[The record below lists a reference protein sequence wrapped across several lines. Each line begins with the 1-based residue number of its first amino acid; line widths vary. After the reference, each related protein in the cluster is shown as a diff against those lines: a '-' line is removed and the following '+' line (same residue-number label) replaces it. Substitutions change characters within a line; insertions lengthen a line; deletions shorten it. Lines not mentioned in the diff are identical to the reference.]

1 MRQAISENEI
11 NRQLRLENERLL
23 RELENQQLIFEC
35 TLDAIMILDEKMNF
49 MSVNSAACKMF
60 QLREEKLKT
69 RSLKEFLSLF
79 PEDGL
84 KKVENH
90 IKEKKECCSDELL
103 IRLDNGQLKF
113 IEYTVRKNDFSTS
126 FLIIMRDIS
135 ETKKLERE
143 NAINER
149 TVKDLFHQAV
159 DCIVIFDLKGRLIE
173 GNRSFL
179 VNFEVQ
185 EEELQELM
193 LADFIKTEHKSELL
207 SVWDRLNEHSKVHG
221 ELPIVL
227 KSGKNK
233 ILEYTIT
240 SNIFS
245 GLYMAI
251 MRDVTD
257 KRLIERKLYKSEER
271 FREIYEN
278 AVDAI
283 MIMDKRGRVIQANAS
298 ASRTFEIPLE
308 KLTESKFTDFIAKKD
323 ENYERVK
330 MEYRKKGS
338 IRSELLF
345 YMPNGE
351 YKSLEFTAKFDALE
365 GHHLAILRNVS
376 DRKKMEQ
383 DLRKSEEKF
392 RKVFNAS
399 MHAIILFD
407 NDYNILDANPIAGE
421 IFNIPYDKIN
431 SYNLFE
437 DIIHKREKGSSSLEN
452 FEELDKAAGELV
464 FKLKGREKVIEF
476 CLKRNI
482 TENMNL
488 ATFRDIT
495 ERKQLK
501 EQLRKSDTLH
511 VVGELAAGIAH
522 EIRNPMTS
530 LKGFIQLLEASVKED
545 FSTYFGIITS
555 ELNRIESIIT
565 EFLVLAKPQATKF
578 LQKDICE
585 IMKNTIDLLNAQA
598 NLLNVRLD
606 LYYDNNLPAIYC
618 EPNQLKQVFINILK
632 NAIEVMPKGGNV
644 TIDIKKK
651 STEEIIV
658 SIADEGFG
666 IPADKLK
673 RLGEPFYT
681 TKERGTGLGL
691 MVSYKIIEEHFGKIK
706 VESVEGEGT
715 IFHLILPINK
725 HL

>member
-1 MRQAISENEI
+1 
-11 NRQLRLENERLL
+11 
-23 RELENQQLIFEC
+23 
-35 TLDAIMILDEKMNF
+35 
-49 MSVNSAACKMF
+49 
-60 QLREEKLKT
+60 
-69 RSLKEFLSLF
+69 
-79 PEDGL
+79 
-84 KKVENH
+84 
-90 IKEKKECCSDELL
+90 
-103 IRLDNGQLKF
+103 
-113 IEYTVRKNDFSTS
+113 
-126 FLIIMRDIS
+126 
-135 ETKKLERE
+135 
-143 NAINER
+143 
-149 TVKDLFHQAV
+149 
-159 DCIVIFDLKGRLIE
+159 
-173 GNRSFL
+173 
-179 VNFEVQ
+179 
-185 EEELQELM
+185 
-193 LADFIKTEHKSELL
+193 
-207 SVWDRLNEHSKVHG
+207 
-221 ELPIVL
+221 
-227 KSGKNK
+227 
-233 ILEYTIT
+233 
-240 SNIFS
+240 
-245 GLYMAI
+245 
-251 MRDVTD
+251 
-257 KRLIERKLYKSEER
+257 
-271 FREIYEN
+271 
-278 AVDAI
+278 
-283 MIMDKRGRVIQANAS
+283 
-298 ASRTFEIPLE
+298 
-308 KLTESKFTDFIAKKD
+308 
-323 ENYERVK
+323 
-330 MEYRKKGS
+330 
-338 IRSELLF
+338 
-345 YMPNGE
+345 
-351 YKSLEFTAKFDALE
+351 
-365 GHHLAILRNVS
+365 
-376 DRKKMEQ
+376 
-383 DLRKSEEKF
+383 
-392 RKVFNAS
+392 
-399 MHAIILFD
+399 IILFD
-407 NDYNILDANPIAGE
+407 NEYKILEAKPNAGE
-421 IFNIPYDKIN
+421 NFNIPYDKIN

>member
-113 IEYTVRKNDFSTS
+113 IEYAVRKNDFSTS

-149 TVKDLFHQAV
+149 TLKDLFHQAV

-173 GNRSFL
+173 VNRSFL

-185 EEELQELM
+185 EEELQELV
-193 LADFIKTEHKSELL
+193 LADFVKKEHKSELL
-207 SVWDRLNEHSKVHG
+207 SLWDRLNEHSKVHG

-227 KSGKNK
+227 KSGKKK
-233 ILEYTIT
+233 IFEYTIT

-283 MIMDKRGRVIQANAS
+283 MIMDKRGRIIQANNS

-308 KLTESKFTDFIAKKD
+308 KLIESKFTDFIAKKD

-351 YKSLEFTAKFDALE
+351 YKSLEFTAKFDAVE

-421 IFNIPYDKIN
+421 IFNIPYDKI
-431 SYNLFE
+431 SSSNLFE
-437 DIIHKREKGSSSLEN
+437 DIIHKREKGSSSLDN

-464 FKLKGREKVIEF
+464 FKLEGREKIIEF

-565 EFLVLAKPQATKF
+565 EFLVLAKPQVTKF

-651 STEEIIV
+651 NSEEIIV

>member
-113 IEYTVRKNDFSTS
+113 IEYAVRKNDFSTS

-149 TVKDLFHQAV
+149 TLKDLFHQAV

-173 GNRSFL
+173 VNRSFL

-185 EEELQELM
+185 EEELQELV
-193 LADFIKTEHKSELL
+193 LADFVKTEHKFELL
-207 SVWDRLNEHSKVHG
+207 SLWDRLNEHSKVHG

-233 ILEYTIT
+233 IFEYTIT

-283 MIMDKRGRVIQANAS
+283 MIMDKRGRIIQANAS
-298 ASRTFEIPLE
+298 ASRTFEIPPE

-351 YKSLEFTAKFDALE
+351 YKSLEFTAKFDAVE

-421 IFNIPYDKIN
+421 IFNIPYGKIN
-431 SYNLFE
+431 SANLFE
-437 DIIHKREKGSSSLEN
+437 DIIHKREKGSSSLDD
-452 FEELDKAAGELV
+452 FEELDKATGELV
-464 FKLKGREKVIEF
+464 FKLKEREKIIEF

-545 FSTYFGIITS
+545 FSTYFSIITS

-578 LQKDICE
+578 SQKDICE

-598 NLLNVRLD
+598 NLLNVQLD

-651 STEEIIV
+651 NTEEIIV

-666 IPADKLK
+666 IPPDKLK